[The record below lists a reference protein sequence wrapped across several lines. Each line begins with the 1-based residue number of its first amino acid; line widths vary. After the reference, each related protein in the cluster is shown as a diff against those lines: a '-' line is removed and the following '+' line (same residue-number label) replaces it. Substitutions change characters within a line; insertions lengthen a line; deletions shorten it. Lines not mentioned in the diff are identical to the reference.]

1 MRKLTIVCAL
11 TISLLAT
18 SCIAFGK
25 GKTLEATGND
35 KTVLLTE
42 NVINELEVEAG
53 NNFGAS
59 QSCIINV
66 SNGDKPS
73 VSITADEALI
83 ACLRSKLHKN
93 ELSIKFRD
101 EKGNSVGIRNGLIV
115 INLTMP
121 EGIDFCIEAGARAL
135 SGADFVVCVMSG
147 SFTQRG
153 EAAAFDKFKL
163 ECAGSASSD
172 IKNLTCTELDIDLAG
187 SCGMQLAGK
196 ADKVEIDCA
205 GSATVLARDLIA
217 REVSIDAAG
226 SATIEVHASESIDI
240 DTAGSATVNY
250 YGNPSRR
257 SIDTAG
263 SASINQK

>member
-53 NNFGAS
+53 NNFGVS

-115 INLTMP
+115 IDLTMP
-121 EGIDFCIEAGARAL
+121 EGIDFCIETGGQVTIK
-135 SGADFVVCVMSG
+135 S
-147 SFTQRG
+147 
-153 EAAAFDKFKL
+153 EAAAFGKFKL

-240 DTAGSATVNY
+240 NTAGSSTVNY

>member
-121 EGIDFCIEAGARAL
+121 EGIDFCIEAGGQVTIK
-135 SGADFVVCVMSG
+135 S
-147 SFTQRG
+147 
-153 EAAAFDKFKL
+153 EAASFDKFKL

>member
-83 ACLRSKLHKN
+83 ACLQSKLHKN

-121 EGIDFCIEAGARAL
+121 EGIDFCIEAGGQVTIK
-135 SGADFVVCVMSG
+135 S
-147 SFTQRG
+147 
-153 EAAAFDKFKL
+153 EAAAFGKFKL